1 MISQKRR
8 ERNQDENMSKDL
20 KKMRWQLLFGVTGEI
35 DKKKKVK

>member
-8 ERNQDENMSKDL
+8 ERNQDENISKDL

-35 DKKKKVK
+35 KKRR